1 MEGSHGAALLQPD
14 PRAGVFLLS
23 FRALC
28 DIALPRM
35 CHMKVPSLPATV

>member
-28 DIALPRM
+28 DTAVPPP
-35 CHMKVPSLPATV
+35 CHITVPLLPAAV